1 MSAALGQRATWMRH
15 FVLAA
20 LCAATVINYAQ
31 RNSIAG
37 AETTLRPALG
47 LTISQTGDAMAAF
60 FFAYALCQIPSGRV
74 AQRLTPRWAL
84 ALYAAGW
91 SLAMAACALA
101 TGVVTLV
108 GARLVMGVFQ
118 AGIFPCATMILL
130 VWYPSRR
137 RALATAI
144 LNSFMLIGGAV
155 GSMLTAW
162 LLARVGWRGLFLLY
176 ALPGIAWAVWFALWF
191 RNRPSEHPSVNEAE
205 LALLDGDRPAVLEV
219 GERSFPAAE
228 KPVDREAVTTAD
240 ESARAL
246 TARPPEP
253 VRLAAPAA
261 APDVRA
267 ATPLLAI
274 FLSWPLLF
282 LCLQQFCR
290 AGATRFFDMWFPT
303 YLQEA
308 RGLSP
313 GEANLLTSAPL
324 CAGVVGGVVG
334 GWASDAVLQWTG
346 SRRAGRQGVAIASL
360 LACCGCYAAAYLTAD
375 VYAAVALASAGIF
388 IAMFAA
394 PCAYA
399 LSMDMGGKNLA
410 VVFGAMNMVGNF
422 GSGAFTWFSPRLKEW
437 GGGWTLPVLVFAGLN
452 VVAAGCWLL
461 LNPEGLIG
469 EPAAQNGVLP
479 RGKEEVDAPRRLA

>member
-1 MSAALGQRATWMRH
+1 MRH

-20 LCAATVINYAQ
+20 LCAATVINYVQ

-37 AETTLRPALG
+37 AETTIRRALD
-47 LTISQTGDAMAAF
+47 LTILQTGDAGAAF
-60 FFAYALCQIPSGRV
+60 FLAYALCQIPSGKL

-91 SLAMAACALA
+91 SLAMAGCALA
-101 TGVVTLV
+101 TGAATLV

-130 VWYPSRR
+130 VWYPSKR

-155 GSMLTAW
+155 GSMLTSW
-162 LLARVGWRGLFLLY
+162 LLTPLGWRGLFVLY

-191 RNRPSEHPSVNEAE
+191 RNRPSEHPAVNAAE
-205 LALLDGDRPAVLEV
+205 LALLDGDRPAVPDIGKRPL
-219 GERSFPAAE
+219 PAAE
-228 KPVDREAVTTAD
+228 NPEDRQAVTAAD

-246 TARPPEP
+246 TSRPPGPLE
-253 VRLAAPAA
+253 LEAPTA

-290 AGATRFFDMWFPT
+290 AGATRFFDMWLPT

-308 RGLSP
+308 RALP
-313 GEANLLTSAPL
+313 RDEANLLTSAPL
-324 CAGVVGGVVG
+324 WAGVVGGVVG
-334 GWASDAVLQWTG
+334 GWVSDTVLQATG

-360 LACCGCYAAAYLTAD
+360 LGCFACYAAAFLTAD
-375 VYAAVALASAGIF
+375 VYAAVALVSAGAF
-388 IAMFAA
+388 IAMFSA

-399 LSMDMGGKNLA
+399 LSMDMGGRNLA

-437 GGGWTLPVLVFAGLN
+437 SGGWTLPVLVFAGLHL
-452 VVAAGCWLL
+452 VAAGCWLL
-461 LNPEGLIG
+461 LNPEGQIG
-469 EPAAQNGVLP
+469 EPWPERSVLP
-479 RGKEEVDAPRRLA
+479 RATEEVDGGKRLP

>member
-1 MSAALGQRATWMRH
+1 MRH
-15 FVLAA
+15 SVLAA
-20 LCAATVINYAQ
+20 LCAATVINYVQ

-37 AETTLRPALG
+37 AETTLRQALH
-47 LTISQTGDAMAAF
+47 LTILETGDASAAF
-60 FFAYALCQIPSGRV
+60 FFAYALCQIPSGKL
-74 AQRLTPRWAL
+74 AERLTPRWAL

-101 TGVVTLV
+101 TGATTLV
-108 GARLVMGVFQ
+108 GARLAMGVFQ

-162 LLARVGWRGLFLLY
+162 LLTPLGWRGLFALY

-205 LALLDGDRPAVLEV
+205 LALLDGDRPAAPDV
-219 GERSFPAAE
+219 GTLPLPAAKE
-228 KPVDREAVTTAD
+228 PDGREAVTPAD
-240 ESARAL
+240 ESARAI
-246 TARPPEP
+246 APRPPER
-253 VRLAAPAA
+253 VELDGPAA

-274 FLSWPLLF
+274 FLSIPLLF

-290 AGATRFFDMWFPT
+290 AGAARFFDMWFST

-308 RGLSP
+308 RGLP
-313 GEANLLTSAPL
+313 RDEANLLTSAPL
-324 CAGVVGGVVG
+324 WAGVVGGVVG
-334 GWASDAVLQWTG
+334 GWLSDAVLQWTG
-346 SRRAGRQGVAIASL
+346 SRRAGRQGVAVASL
-360 LACCGCYAAAYLTAD
+360 LTCCGCYAAAYLTTD
-375 VYAAVALASAGIF
+375 VYKAVALASAGAF
-388 IAMFAA
+388 VMMFAA

-452 VVAAGCWLL
+452 VVAAACWLL
-461 LNPEGLIG
+461 LNPEGQIG

-479 RGKEEVDAPRRLA
+479 RGEEEVDDPRRLA